1 MSIADAALPEFSPT
15 MRGYDRR
22 QVMDYLQRLREYAA
36 ELETRLQLVEAERAD
51 AQARLARVTAEV
63 THAGAGP
70 DLAARLR
77 PVLGVPPPGPA
88 PAPPQPT
95 PRPAPPSPGSRNLP
109 DPAPTPAAQVVTAPT
124 ARSELDPDTL
134 VLLLRARDSLQAAID
149 ASTA

>member
-88 PAPPQPT
+88 PVPPQ
-95 PRPAPPSPGSRNLP
+95 PAPPSPGSRNLP

>member
-51 AQARLARVTAEV
+51 AQARL
-63 THAGAGP
+63 
-70 DLAARLR
+70 R
-77 PVLGVPPPGPA
+77 PVLGVPPPGPV
-88 PAPPQPT
+88 PVPPQPT

-109 DPAPTPAAQVVTAPT
+109 DPAPTPAAEVVTAPT
-124 ARSELDPDTL
+124 ARSERDPDTL